1 MPAGRRRPPGVDARR
16 PRPIGVNVRGTG
28 NSVRPLP
35 MAGAAGQRSLREQV
49 GDALRAAL
57 IVGDLRP
64 GYLYSVPT
72 LAEQFRVSATPVRE
86 AMLDLAKEGLVEPV
100 RNKGFL
106 VRELLE
112 SDLDEITDLRT
123 LIEVPTVVSVAKTA
137 TPEQLEA
144 LRPLTAAIEE
154 CAAAGDLI
162 AYLEAD
168 QRFHLEL
175 LALAG
180 NERLVE
186 VVRYLRTNAR
196 LYGLAELLEGGRLG
210 ATAVEHRELLDA
222 MLRGDSTEIEQRIRE
237 HIGHVRGVW
246 ATGRD

>member
-1 MPAGRRRPPGVDARR
+1 
-16 PRPIGVNVRGTG
+16 
-28 NSVRPLP
+28 

-86 AMLDLAKEGLVEPV
+86 AMLDLAKDGLVEPM

-106 VRELLE
+106 VRELVE

-123 LIEVPTVVSVAKTA
+123 LIEVPTVVSVATTA
-137 TPEQLEA
+137 TREQLEA
-144 LRPLTAAIEE
+144 LRPLAVAIEE
-154 CAAAGDLI
+154 GAEAGDLI
-162 AYLEAD
+162 AYLDAD
-168 QRFHLEL
+168 HRFHLEL

-180 NERLVE
+180 NERLLE
-186 VVRYLRTNAR
+186 IVRHLRTNTR
-196 LYGLAELLEGGRLG
+196 LYGLAELAEEGRLG
-210 ATAVEHRELLDA
+210 TTAAEHQTLLDA
-222 MLRGDSTEIEQRIRE
+222 MLRGDPAEVEQLIRE
-237 HIGHVRGVW
+237 HIGHVRGIW